1 MGQDQKSLTCKARD
15 NSVSHLARLQNPID
29 GGGCAIRQSI
39 RHAGADRLR
48 TQHGDGDSPVAI
60 RDREPLG
67 EAHRRML
74 GHRIRRRA
82 DLAEQAS
89 RRRGLQQIST
99 SALKHGRKDG
109 PRGVDVGQH
118 VDPPNFFPLIVAETG
133 PTGHEQTGV
142 GAKQIDRAHLRFRR
156 VNDTRNL
163 GAVRHIRHDRDAAD
177 FGRDGPGAI
186 GIDVNHDD
194 TPGALGRESPGERP
208 PDPAGSAGDDGDR
221 ILDAHALVYE
231 MSYPALR
238 GACHATSMVGAHA
251 QNGPITHPGENMSSA
266 IPPQIQCELEALP
279 SGGQLARVTVDHQ
292 ARVNTLNSALILQ
305 LVAVCER
312 LQANDTLRC
321 VVLTGAGDRAFIG
334 GADIRE
340 MADLD
345 PASARAF
352 ISRLHQACAS
362 IRALPVP
369 VIARIQGFCLGAG
382 LEIAASCDLRV
393 AADGATF
400 GMPEVN
406 VGIPSVIE
414 AALLPR
420 LVGAGMARE
429 LVYTGRSL
437 TATDAESCRLV
448 DRVVSSSDLDVATLD
463 WVRAIDRAG
472 PHAIRLQKQ
481 LVRLWDS
488 VPLDEAIERSVQV
501 FADAYQTDEPRR
513 LMQAFLERK

>member
-1 MGQDQKSLTCKARD
+1 
-15 NSVSHLARLQNPID
+15 
-29 GGGCAIRQSI
+29 
-39 RHAGADRLR
+39 
-48 TQHGDGDSPVAI
+48 
-60 RDREPLG
+60 
-67 EAHRRML
+67 
-74 GHRIRRRA
+74 
-82 DLAEQAS
+82 
-89 RRRGLQQIST
+89 
-99 SALKHGRKDG
+99 
-109 PRGVDVGQH
+109 
-118 VDPPNFFPLIVAETG
+118 
-133 PTGHEQTGV
+133 
-142 GAKQIDRAHLRFRR
+142 
-156 VNDTRNL
+156 
-163 GAVRHIRHDRDAAD
+163 
-177 FGRDGPGAI
+177 
-186 GIDVNHDD
+186 
-194 TPGALGRESPGERP
+194 
-208 PDPAGSAGDDGDR
+208 
-221 ILDAHALVYE
+221 
-231 MSYPALR
+231 
-238 GACHATSMVGAHA
+238 MVGAHA

-437 TATDAESCRLV
+437 TATDAARSGLV
-448 DRVVSSSDLDVATLD
+448 DRVVASSDLDVATLD